1 MENIE
6 KDNQK
11 KEIAVRIR
19 EIRSNGNLTQ
29 EQFAELLD
37 LSLSAYKKL
46 ESGVNQISI
55 ETLRKM
61 KQQLKVSSD
70 YILFGESKDSDEAW
84 ELFLNCSEY
93 EKLLLFFRL
102 MKYYTRMGKREY
114 PTKEEQAIYDK
125 KLREVLKEIDVE

>member
-1 MENIE
+1 MGSIE

-11 KEIAVRIR
+11 KEIAARIR
-19 EIRSNGNLTQ
+19 EIRINGNLTQ

-46 ESGVNQISI
+46 ESGENQISI
-55 ETLRKM
+55 ETLRRL

-93 EKLLLFFRL
+93 EKLLLLFRL
-102 MKYYTRMGKREY
+102 MKFYTRMGKREY